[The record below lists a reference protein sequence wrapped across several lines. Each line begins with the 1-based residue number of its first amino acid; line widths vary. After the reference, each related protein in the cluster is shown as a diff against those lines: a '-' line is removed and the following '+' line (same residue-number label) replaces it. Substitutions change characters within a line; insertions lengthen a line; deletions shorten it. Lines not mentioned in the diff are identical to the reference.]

1 MDYISYI
8 VHLNQM
14 QCNFWVWPHST
25 VSASQYLVIDEASKC
40 VLLNYLIMFPSPT
53 KLSIHYLII
62 FAGTSYKSGGIHT
75 NENPLSTN
83 ICINENVSY
92 KFADEQ
98 IQQLSCTTRTWNM
111 WNSLNLEYQSN
122 RVVCSITGLHIVDW
136 KTNLRF
142 RHLNQRKQ
150 NCMSIRSCTGQQR
163 AKMKWEGQSY
173 HVRFFFLKHVML
185 HLYIFSSAMTCKK
198 LSNNMMDI
206 LDL

>member
-1 MDYISYI
+1 MLHFKEKGNKYKRCNRQQLRWWADVVDVI
-8 VHLNQM
+8 V
-14 QCNFWVWPHST
+14 FF
-25 VSASQYLVIDEASKC
+25 Y
-40 VLLNYLIMFPSPT
+40 
-53 KLSIHYLII
+53 KLSLSLRSLILKKEKKVYI
-62 FAGTSYKSGGIHT
+62 TTLSIGVRLLH
-75 NENPLSTN
+75 PLSNN

-98 IQQLSCTTRTWNM
+98 IQQLRCTTRTWNM

-173 HVRFFFLKHVML
+173 HVRFFFLNHVML